1 MRVYRR
7 ESKNFNESL
16 GGFMQKRAILSVSDK
31 SGVADFAKGLVELG
45 FEILST
51 GGTLTHLREN
61 GISATDLS
69 AYTGQNELFDGRVK
83 TLHPKIHGGILYR
96 RNDATHTQSAK
107 QNDIYPIDLV
117 CVNLYPFKQ
126 TTNRTND
133 FDEIIEN
140 IDIGGPSLI
149 RAAAKNYESVIVVVD
164 SADYG
169 QILEALKRDSVNPQE
184 SLEFRRNLM
193 IKAFSHTAE
202 YDSFI
207 ANYMNVRFN
216 GGFGESHFI
225 VGKKFATTR
234 YGENPHQRGALYEFE
249 NAWSKD
255 FVVLKGEAS
264 FNNFLDINNAL
275 KIVSAFDKNAICIV
289 KHGNPC
295 GFAIK
300 DDLVQ
305 SYKCALSCDSLS
317 AYGGVVAIN
326 GRLDALL
333 AETMKEIFFEVIVA
347 REVDSAALEIF
358 SDKKRVRIFTMSGDF
373 WDSNSSVIQSRN
385 MDFRKLMGGF
395 LLQTQDFIDEREVL
409 EARQMGECKANDSQM
424 QDLLIAH
431 RIVAWTKS
439 NGIAFVKDSVLLGI
453 GMGLTSRVDAVNLAI
468 SKAEKMDLDLSGASV
483 ASEAFFPFR
492 DSIDLLA
499 PCGVSAIIE
508 PGGSIRDNEVIQ
520 AADEHKIALYFS
532 GKRHF
537 LH

>member
-51 GGTLTHLREN
+51 GGTLAHLREN

-96 RNDATHTQSAK
+96 RNDATHAQSAE

-169 QILEALKRDSVNPQE
+169 RILEVLKCDLVNPQE

-207 ANYMNVRFN
+207 ANYMNARFN
-216 GGFGESHFI
+216 GGFGELHFI

-234 YGENPHQRGALYEFE
+234 YGENPHQSGALYEFE

-255 FVVLKGEAS
+255 FSVLKGEAS

-326 GRLDALL
+326 GRLRCA
-333 AETMKEIFFEVIVA
+333 F
-347 REVDSAALEIF
+347 
-358 SDKKRVRIFTMSGDF
+358 G
-373 WDSNSSVIQSRN
+373 RN
-385 MDFRKLMGGF
+385 Y
-395 LLQTQDFIDEREVL
+395 ER
-409 EARQMGECKANDSQM
+409 
-424 QDLLIAH
+424 
-431 RIVAWTKS
+431 
-439 NGIAFVKDSVLLGI
+439 
-453 GMGLTSRVDAVNLAI
+453 NL
-468 SKAEKMDLDLSGASV
+468 
-483 ASEAFFPFR
+483 F
-492 DSIDLLA
+492 
-499 PCGVSAIIE
+499 
-508 PGGSIRDNEVIQ
+508 
-520 AADEHKIALYFS
+520 
-532 GKRHF
+532 
-537 LH
+537 

>member
-1 MRVYRR
+1 
-7 ESKNFNESL
+7 
-16 GGFMQKRAILSVSDK
+16 MQKRAILSVSDK
-31 SGVADFAKGLVELG
+31 NGIADFAKGLINLG

-51 GGTLTHLREN
+51 GGTLAHLREN
-61 GISATDLS
+61 NISATDLS
-69 AYTGQNELFDGRVK
+69 SYTGQNELFDGRVK

-96 RNDATHTQSAK
+96 RNDATHAQSAE

-117 CVNLYPFKQ
+117 CVNLYPFKR

-169 QILEALKRDSVNPQE
+169 RILEALRVEKEATNPQE

-207 ANYMNVRFN
+207 ANYMNARFN

-225 VGKKFATTR
+225 VGKKFTTTR
-234 YGENPHQRGALYEFE
+234 YGENPHQRGALYEFRD
-249 NAWSKD
+249 AWSKN
-255 FVVLKGEAS
+255 FSILKGEAS

-295 GFAIK
+295 GFALK
-300 DDLVQ
+300 DDLVE

-326 GRLDALL
+326 GRMDALL
-333 AETMKEIFFEVIVA
+333 AESMKEMFFEVIVA
-347 REVDSAALEIF
+347 REVDSVALDIF
-358 SDKKRVRIFTMSGDF
+358 SDKKRVRIFTINGDF
-373 WDSNSSVIQSRN
+373 WDTNSSVKPSSD
-385 MDFRKLMGGF
+385 MDFRKVMGGF
-395 LLQTQDFIDEREVL
+395 LLQTQDFIDEREVFD
-409 EARQMGECKANDSQM
+409 AKQMGECKANDSQI

-431 RIVAWTKS
+431 KIAAFTKS
-439 NGIAFVKDSVLLGI
+439 NCIAFVKDSVLLGI

-468 SKAEKMDLDLSGASV
+468 SKAEKMDLDLAGASV

-499 PCGVSAIIE
+499 PCGISAIIE

>member
-1 MRVYRR
+1 
-7 ESKNFNESL
+7 
-16 GGFMQKRAILSVSDK
+16 MQKRAILSVSDK

-51 GGTLTHLREN
+51 GGTLAHLREN

-83 TLHPKIHGGILYR
+83 TLHPKIHGGILYKR
-96 RNDATHTQSAK
+96 DNTAHTQSAK

-169 QILEALKRDSVNPQE
+169 RILEVLKCDLVNPQE

-207 ANYMNVRFN
+207 ANYMNARFN

-333 AETMKEIFFEVIVA
+333 AETMKEVFFEVIVA

-431 RIVAWTKS
+431 KIAAWTKS

>member
-1 MRVYRR
+1 
-7 ESKNFNESL
+7 
-16 GGFMQKRAILSVSDK
+16 MQKRAILSVSDK

-51 GGTLTHLREN
+51 GGTLAHLREN

-83 TLHPKIHGGILYR
+83 TLHPKIHGGILYKR
-96 RNDATHTQSAK
+96 DNTAHTQSAK

-169 QILEALKRDSVNPQE
+169 RILELLKCDLVNPQE

-207 ANYMNVRFN
+207 ANYMNARFS

-225 VGKKFATTR
+225 VGKKFTTTR

-333 AETMKEIFFEVIVA
+333 AETMKEVFFEVIVA

-431 RIVAWTKS
+431 KIAAWTKS

>member
-1 MRVYRR
+1 MILQMDFKGKR
-7 ESKNFNESL
+7 
-16 GGFMQKRAILSVSDK
+16 MQKRAIISVSDK
-31 SGVADFAKGLVELG
+31 RGVADFAKGLVGLG

-51 GGTLTHLREN
+51 GGTLAHLREN
-61 GISATDLS
+61 NIKAVDLS
-69 AYTGQNELFDGRVK
+69 AYTGLDELFDGRVK

-96 RNDATHTQSAK
+96 RNNATHAKSAESSG
-107 QNDIYPIDLV
+107 IFPIDLV

-140 IDIGGPSLI
+140 IDIGGPALI
-149 RAAAKNYESVIVVVD
+149 RAAAKNYESVVVVVD
-164 SADYG
+164 SGDYEG
-169 QILEALKRDSVNPQE
+169 VLNALKNGDFNSSD
-184 SLEFRRNLM
+184 SLEWRRNLM

-207 ANYMNVRFN
+207 ANYMNARFN

-225 VGKKFATTR
+225 IGRKFTTTR
-234 YGENPHQRGALYEFE
+234 YGENPHQSGALYEFG
-249 NAWSKD
+249 NAWSRG
-255 FVVLKGEAS
+255 FTAHKGEAS
-264 FNNFLDINNAL
+264 FNNFLDVNNAL
-275 KIVSAFDKNAICIV
+275 KIVGAFNQGAICIV

-300 DDLVQ
+300 DDLVE
-305 SYKCALSCDSLS
+305 SYKCALACDSLS

-326 GRLDALL
+326 GRLDSVL
-333 AETMKEIFFEVIVA
+333 ANAIKDMFFEVIVA
-347 REVDSAALEIF
+347 RSVDVSALEVF
-358 SDKKRVRIFTMSGDF
+358 KDKKRVRIFSV
-373 WDSNSSVIQSRN
+373 DSAFFEDCGYK
-385 MDFRKLMGGF
+385 MDFRRVGGGF

-409 EARQMGECKANDSQM
+409 EAKQMGKISANDSQM
-424 QDLLIAH
+424 ADLLIAH
-431 RIVAWTKS
+431 KIAAFTKS
-439 NGIAFVKDSVLLGI
+439 NCIAFVKDSVLVGI

-468 SKAEKMDLDLSGASV
+468 AKAQKMDLDLSGASV

-499 PCGVSAIIE
+499 PCEVSAVIE
-508 PGGSIRDNEVIQ
+508 PGGSIRDSEVIE
-520 AADEHKIALYFS
+520 AADSHDIALYFS

>member
-1 MRVYRR
+1 
-7 ESKNFNESL
+7 
-16 GGFMQKRAILSVSDK
+16 MQKRAILSVSDK
-31 SGVADFAKGLVELG
+31 RGVADFAKGLVELG

-51 GGTLTHLREN
+51 GGTLAHLREN
-61 GISATDLS
+61 KIDAVDLS
-69 AYTGQNELFDGRVK
+69 AYTGLDELFDGRVK

-96 RNDATHTQSAK
+96 RNNATHAKSAE
-107 QNDIYPIDLV
+107 QNGIFPIDLV

-140 IDIGGPSLI
+140 IDIGGPALI
-149 RAAAKNYESVIVVVD
+149 RAAAKNYESVAIVVD
-164 SADYG
+164 CEDYDAVLG
-169 QILEALKRDSVNPQE
+169 ALKAEQSTKNPNE
-184 SLEFRRNLM
+184 SLEWRKNLM

-207 ANYMNVRFN
+207 ANYMNARFN

-225 VGKKFATTR
+225 VGKKFTTTR
-234 YGENPHQRGALYEFE
+234 YGENPHQSGALYEFE
-249 NAWSKD
+249 DAWSKNFD
-255 FVVLKGEAS
+255 ILKGEAS
-264 FNNFLDINNAL
+264 FNNFLDVNNAL

-300 DDLVQ
+300 DDLVE
-305 SYKCALSCDSLS
+305 SYKCALACDSLS

-326 GRLDALL
+326 GRLDSIL
-333 AETMKEIFFEVIVA
+333 AETMKDIFFEVIIA
-347 REVDSAALEIF
+347 REVDSSALEIF

-373 WDSNSSVIQSRN
+373 WEANSSVKPSVN
-385 MDFRKLMGGF
+385 MDFRRVGGGF

-409 EARQMGECKANDSQM
+409 EAKQMGKFSANDSQM
-424 QDLLIAH
+424 TDLLIAH
-431 RIVAWTKS
+431 KIVAFTKS
-439 NGIAFVKDSVLLGI
+439 NCIAFVKDSVLVGI

-468 SKAEKMDLDLSGASV
+468 AKAEKMDLDLSGASV

-499 PCGVSAIIE
+499 PCGVSAVIE
-508 PGGSIRDNEVIQ
+508 PGGSIRDSEVIE
-520 AADEHKIALYFS
+520 AADSHGIALYFS

>member
-1 MRVYRR
+1 
-7 ESKNFNESL
+7 
-16 GGFMQKRAILSVSDK
+16 MQKRAILSVSDK
-31 SGVADFAKGLVELG
+31 NGIADFAKGLIELG

-51 GGTLTHLREN
+51 GGTLAHLREN
-61 GISATDLS
+61 NISATDLS

-96 RNDATHTQSAK
+96 RNNATHSQSAE
-107 QNDIYPIDLV
+107 QNEIYPIDLV
-117 CVNLYPFKQ
+117 CVNLYPFRQ
-126 TTNRTND
+126 TTKRTED

-140 IDIGGPSLI
+140 IDIGGPALI

-169 QILEALKRDSVNPQE
+169 RILEALRVEKETKNSQDSGNF
-184 SLEFRRNLM
+184 SNALEFRRNLM
-193 IKAFSHTAE
+193 IKAFSHTAT

-207 ANYMNVRFN
+207 ANYMNARFN

-225 VGKKFATTR
+225 VGKKFTATR
-234 YGENPHQRGALYEFE
+234 YGENPHQKGALYEFE

-255 FVVLKGEAS
+255 FSILKGEAS
-264 FNNFLDINNAL
+264 FNNFLDLNNAL

-300 DDLVQ
+300 DDLVE
-305 SYKCALSCDSLS
+305 SYKCALRCDTLS

-333 AETMKEIFFEVIVA
+333 AETMKEVFFEVIVA
-347 REVDSAALEIF
+347 REVEQNALDIF

-373 WDSNSSVIQSRN
+373 WEANSSVKPSNN
-385 MDFRKLMGGF
+385 MDFRKVMGGF

-409 EARQMGECKANDSQM
+409 EAKQMGECKANDSQM

-431 RIVAWTKS
+431 KIAAFTKS
-439 NGIAFVKDSVLLGI
+439 NGIAFVKDSVLVGA

-468 SKAEKMDLDLSGASV
+468 LKAEKMGLDLSGASV

-499 PCGVSAIIE
+499 PCGISAIIE
-508 PGGSIRDNEVIQ
+508 PGGSIRDNEVIE

>member
-1 MRVYRR
+1 
-7 ESKNFNESL
+7 
-16 GGFMQKRAILSVSDK
+16 MQKRAIISVSDK
-31 SGVADFAKGLVELG
+31 RGVADFAKGLVELG

-51 GGTLTHLREN
+51 GGTLAHLREN
-61 GISATDLS
+61 NIDAVDLS
-69 AYTGQNELFDGRVK
+69 AYTGLKELFDGRVK

-96 RNDATHTQSAK
+96 RNNATHAKSAEA
-107 QNDIYPIDLV
+107 NEIFPIDLV

-140 IDIGGPSLI
+140 IDIGGPALI
-149 RAAAKNYESVIVVVD
+149 RAAAKNYESVVVVVD
-164 SADYG
+164 SADYEG
-169 QILEALKRDSVNPQE
+169 VLNALKNSDFNSSD
-184 SLEFRRNLM
+184 SLEWRRNLM

-207 ANYMNVRFN
+207 ANYMNARFN

-225 VGKKFATTR
+225 IGRKFTTTR
-234 YGENPHQRGALYEFE
+234 YGENPHQSGALYEFD
-249 NAWSKD
+249 NAWSKN
-255 FVVLKGEAS
+255 FNVLKGEAS
-264 FNNFLDINNAL
+264 FNNFLDVNNAL

-300 DDLVQ
+300 DDLVE
-305 SYKCALSCDSLS
+305 SYKCALACDSLS

-326 GRLDALL
+326 GRLDSIL
-333 AETMKEIFFEVIVA
+333 AETMKDIFFEVIVA
-347 REVDSAALEIF
+347 RDVDSAALEIF

-373 WDSNSSVIQSRN
+373 WEANSSVKPSAN
-385 MDFRKLMGGF
+385 MDFRRVGGGF

-409 EARQMGECKANDSQM
+409 EAKQMGKFSANDSQM
-424 QDLLIAH
+424 ADLLIAH
-431 RIVAWTKS
+431 KIAAFTKS
-439 NGIAFVKDSVLLGI
+439 NCIAFVKDSVLVGI

-468 SKAEKMDLDLSGASV
+468 AKAEKMDLDLSGASV

-499 PCGVSAIIE
+499 PCGVSAVIE
-508 PGGSIRDNEVIQ
+508 PGGSIRDSEVIE
-520 AADEHKIALYFS
+520 AADSHDIALYFS

>member
-1 MRVYRR
+1 
-7 ESKNFNESL
+7 
-16 GGFMQKRAILSVSDK
+16 MQKRAIISVSDK
-31 SGVADFAKGLVELG
+31 RGVADFAKGLVELG

-51 GGTLTHLREN
+51 GGTLAHLREN
-61 GISATDLS
+61 NIEAVDLS
-69 AYTGQNELFDGRVK
+69 AYTGLDELFDGRVK

-96 RNDATHTQSAK
+96 RNNATHAKSAEA
-107 QNDIYPIDLV
+107 NEIFPIDLV

-140 IDIGGPSLI
+140 IDIGGPALI
-149 RAAAKNYESVIVVVD
+149 RAAAKNYESVVVVVD
-164 SADYG
+164 SADYEG
-169 QILEALKRDSVNPQE
+169 VLNALQNGDFNSSD
-184 SLEFRRNLM
+184 SLEWRRNLM

-207 ANYMNVRFN
+207 ANYMNARFN

-225 VGKKFATTR
+225 IGRKFTTTR
-234 YGENPHQRGALYEFE
+234 YGENPHQSGALYEFE
-249 NAWSKD
+249 NAWSKN
-255 FVVLKGEAS
+255 FNVLKGEAS
-264 FNNFLDINNAL
+264 FNNFLDVNNAL

-300 DDLVQ
+300 DDLVE
-305 SYKCALSCDSLS
+305 SYKCALACDSLS

-326 GRLDALL
+326 GRLDSIL
-333 AETMKEIFFEVIVA
+333 AETMKDIFFEVIIA

-358 SDKKRVRIFTMSGDF
+358 NDKKRVRIFTMSGDF
-373 WDSNSSVIQSRN
+373 WEANSSVKPSIN
-385 MDFRKLMGGF
+385 MDFRRVGGGF

-409 EARQMGECKANDSQM
+409 EAKQMGKFSANDSQM
-424 QDLLIAH
+424 ADLLIAH
-431 RIVAWTKS
+431 KIAAFTKS
-439 NGIAFVKDSVLLGI
+439 NCIAFVKDSVLVGI

-468 SKAEKMDLDLSGASV
+468 AKAEKMDLDLSGASV

-499 PCGVSAIIE
+499 PCGVSAVIE
-508 PGGSIRDNEVIQ
+508 PGGSIRDSEVIE
-520 AADEHKIALYFS
+520 AANSHDIALYFS

>member
-1 MRVYRR
+1 
-7 ESKNFNESL
+7 
-16 GGFMQKRAILSVSDK
+16 MQKRAIISVSDK
-31 SGVADFAKGLVELG
+31 RGVADFAKGLVELG

-51 GGTLTHLREN
+51 GGTLAHLREN
-61 GISATDLS
+61 NIKAVDLN
-69 AYTGQNELFDGRVK
+69 AYTGLKELFDGRVK

-96 RNDATHTQSAK
+96 RNNATHAKSAEA
-107 QNDIYPIDLV
+107 NEIFPIDLV

-140 IDIGGPSLI
+140 IDIGGPALI
-149 RAAAKNYESVIVVVD
+149 RAAAKNYESVVVVVD
-164 SADYG
+164 SADYEG
-169 QILEALKRDSVNPQE
+169 VLNALQNGDFNSSD
-184 SLEFRRNLM
+184 SLEWRRNLM

-207 ANYMNVRFN
+207 ANYMNARFN

-225 VGKKFATTR
+225 IGRKFTTTR
-234 YGENPHQRGALYEFE
+234 YGENPHQSGALYEFE
-249 NAWSKD
+249 NAWSKN
-255 FVVLKGEAS
+255 FNVLKGEAS
-264 FNNFLDINNAL
+264 FNNFLDVNNAL

-300 DDLVQ
+300 DDLVE
-305 SYKCALSCDSLS
+305 SYKCALACDSLS

-326 GRLDALL
+326 GRLDSIL
-333 AETMKEIFFEVIVA
+333 AETMKDIFFEVIVA

-373 WDSNSSVIQSRN
+373 WEANSSVKPSVN
-385 MDFRKLMGGF
+385 MDFRRVGGGF

-409 EARQMGECKANDSQM
+409 EAKQMGKFSANDSQM
-424 QDLLIAH
+424 ADLLIAH
-431 RIVAWTKS
+431 KIAAFTKS
-439 NGIAFVKDSVLLGI
+439 NCIAFVKDSVLVGI

-499 PCGVSAIIE
+499 PCGVSAVIE
-508 PGGSIRDNEVIQ
+508 PGGSIRDSEVIE
-520 AADEHKIALYFS
+520 AADSHEMALYFS

>member
-1 MRVYRR
+1 
-7 ESKNFNESL
+7 
-16 GGFMQKRAILSVSDK
+16 MQKRAILSVSDK
-31 SGVADFAKGLVELG
+31 NGIADFAKGLINLG

-51 GGTLTHLREN
+51 GGTLAHLREN
-61 GISATDLS
+61 NISATDLG

-96 RNDATHTQSAK
+96 RNDATHAQSAE

-117 CVNLYPFKQ
+117 CVNLYPFRE

-149 RAAAKNYESVIVVVD
+149 RAAAKNYESVIIVVD

-169 QILEALKRDSVNPQE
+169 RILEALRIEKEAKNPQE

-207 ANYMNVRFN
+207 ANYMNARFN

-225 VGKKFATTR
+225 VGKKFTATR
-234 YGENPHQRGALYEFE
+234 YGENPHQRGALYEFRD
-249 NAWSKD
+249 AWSKN
-255 FVVLKGEAS
+255 FSILKGEAS

-300 DDLVQ
+300 DDLVE
-305 SYKCALSCDSLS
+305 SYKCALSCDTLS

-333 AETMKEIFFEVIVA
+333 AETMKEVFFEVIVA
-347 REVDSAALEIF
+347 REVEQNALDIF
-358 SDKKRVRIFTMSGDF
+358 SDKKRVRIFAINGDF
-373 WDSNSSVIQSRN
+373 WDTNSSVKPSSD
-385 MDFRKLMGGF
+385 MDFRRIQGGF

-409 EARQMGECKANDSQM
+409 EAKQMGECKANDSQM

-431 RIVAWTKS
+431 KIAAFTKS

-468 SKAEKMDLDLSGASV
+468 SKAQKMDLDLSGASV

-499 PCGVSAIIE
+499 PCEISAIIE
-508 PGGSIRDNEVIQ
+508 PGGSIRDNEVIE
-520 AADEHKIALYFS
+520 AANEHKIALYFS

>member
-1 MRVYRR
+1 
-7 ESKNFNESL
+7 
-16 GGFMQKRAILSVSDK
+16 MQKRAIISVSDK
-31 SGVADFAKGLVELG
+31 RGVADFAKGLVELG

-51 GGTLTHLREN
+51 GGTLAHLREN
-61 GISATDLS
+61 NIKAVDLS
-69 AYTGQNELFDGRVK
+69 AYTGLDELFDGRVK

-96 RNDATHTQSAK
+96 RNNATHAKSAEA
-107 QNDIYPIDLV
+107 NEIFPIDLV

-140 IDIGGPSLI
+140 IDIGGPALI
-149 RAAAKNYESVIVVVD
+149 RAAAKNYESVVVVVD
-164 SADYG
+164 SADYEG
-169 QILEALKRDSVNPQE
+169 VLNALQNGDFNSSD
-184 SLEFRRNLM
+184 SLEWRRNLM

-207 ANYMNVRFN
+207 ANYMNARFN

-225 VGKKFATTR
+225 IGRKFTTTR
-234 YGENPHQRGALYEFE
+234 YGENPHQSGALYEFE
-249 NAWSKD
+249 NAWSKN
-255 FVVLKGEAS
+255 FNVLKGEAS
-264 FNNFLDINNAL
+264 FNNFLDVNNAL

-300 DDLVQ
+300 DDLVE
-305 SYKCALSCDSLS
+305 SYKCALACDSLS

-326 GRLDALL
+326 GRLDSIL
-333 AETMKEIFFEVIVA
+333 AETMKDIFFEVIVA

-373 WDSNSSVIQSRN
+373 WEANSSVKPSVN
-385 MDFRKLMGGF
+385 MDFRRVGGGF

-409 EARQMGECKANDSQM
+409 EAKQMGKFSANDSQM
-424 QDLLIAH
+424 ADLLIAH
-431 RIVAWTKS
+431 KIAAFTKS
-439 NGIAFVKDSVLLGI
+439 NCIAFVKDSVLVGI

-468 SKAEKMDLDLSGASV
+468 AKAEKMDLDLSGASV

-499 PCGVSAIIE
+499 PCGVSAVIE
-508 PGGSIRDNEVIQ
+508 PGGSIRDSEVIE
-520 AADEHKIALYFS
+520 AADSHEMALYFS

>member
-1 MRVYRR
+1 
-7 ESKNFNESL
+7 
-16 GGFMQKRAILSVSDK
+16 MQKRAILSVSDK
-31 SGVADFAKGLVELG
+31 RGVADFGKGLVELG

-51 GGTLTHLREN
+51 GGTLAHLREN
-61 GISATDLS
+61 NIDAVDLS
-69 AYTGQNELFDGRVK
+69 AYTGLDELFDGRVK

-96 RNDATHTQSAK
+96 RNNATHAKSAEA
-107 QNDIYPIDLV
+107 NEIFPIDLV

-140 IDIGGPSLI
+140 IDIGGPALI
-149 RAAAKNYESVIVVVD
+149 RAAAKNYESVVVVVD
-164 SADYG
+164 SADYEG
-169 QILEALKRDSVNPQE
+169 VLNALQNGDFNSSD
-184 SLEFRRNLM
+184 SLEWRRNLM

-207 ANYMNVRFN
+207 ANYMNARFN

-225 VGKKFATTR
+225 VGRKFTTTR
-234 YGENPHQRGALYEFE
+234 YGENPHQSGALYEFD
-249 NAWSKD
+249 NAWSKN
-255 FVVLKGEAS
+255 FNVLKGEAS
-264 FNNFLDINNAL
+264 FNNFLDVNNAL

-300 DDLVQ
+300 DDLVE
-305 SYKCALSCDSLS
+305 SYKCALACDSLS

-326 GRLDALL
+326 GRLDSIL
-333 AETMKEIFFEVIVA
+333 AETMKDIFFEVIIA

-373 WDSNSSVIQSRN
+373 WEANSSVKPSVN
-385 MDFRKLMGGF
+385 MDFRRVGGGF

-409 EARQMGECKANDSQM
+409 EAKQMGKFSANDSQM
-424 QDLLIAH
+424 ADLLIAH
-431 RIVAWTKS
+431 KIAAFTKS
-439 NGIAFVKDSVLLGI
+439 NCIAFVKDSVLVGI

-468 SKAEKMDLDLSGASV
+468 AKAEKMDLDLSGASV

-499 PCGVSAIIE
+499 PCGVSAVIE
-508 PGGSIRDNEVIQ
+508 PGGSIRDSEVIE
-520 AADEHKIALYFS
+520 AADSHEMALYFS